1 MITNNNNNKTR
12 GKTLAEPKMQDL
24 VRRNLTEDL
33 NLCVLNATITTNEG
47 TRAGQKPTCY
57 EYGTQGHFKR
67 DCPKLKN
74 NNRGNQ
80 VGIKCCPAKEKWDA
94 VGCAG
99 TNPDSNIITELSS
112 LDVIIGMDWLTKY
125 QVVIV
130 CAEKIVPFPEEMN
143 ILVPGLPPTRQVEF
157 QIDLIPGAALVA
169 QAPYRLAPSKMKELN
184 KKEHEEHLKA
194 ILELLKKE
202 ELYAKFSK
210 CEFWLPKVEFVWG
223 DKQEAAFQLLKQKL
237 CSALILALPEGS
249 EDFIAYCG
257 MP

>member
-67 DCPKLKN
+67 GCPKLKN
-74 NNRGNQ
+74 NNLGNQ

-94 VGCAG
+94 VGSAG
-99 TNPDSNIITELSS
+99 QTQTQTS
-112 LDVIIGMDWLTKY
+112 L
-125 QVVIV
+125 Q
-130 CAEKIVPFPEEMN
+130 

-169 QAPYRLAPSKMKELN
+169 QAPYRLAPSKMKEL
-184 KKEHEEHLKA
+184 LK
-194 ILELLKKE
+194 IFSGKLKSRWSGPFTITQVFPYGTVELSQ
-202 ELYAKFSK
+202 ANGPNF
-210 CEFWLPKVEFVWG
+210 KVNGHRVKHYFGG
-223 DKQEAAFQLLKQKL
+223 DVPQLD
-237 CSALILALPEGS
+237 CPDCEGS
-249 EDFIAYCG
+249 RVLGFVYSITRASNPQLHFGNPDILI
-257 MP
+257 